1 MPFLQ
6 VNRVR
11 MLNNMSADDYINSQV
26 DPCIRK
32 YEDLS
37 HKYHKIHMG
46 LMIACFSCFIGVIIL
61 NVVYIIVPVIWLVLA
76 SIVCTLGGL
85 LLFFFD
91 SLNGYLEKSLSYK
104 HKAESLGYEKSLY
117 KAKENGFKGFAYR
130 CERYM

>member
-11 MLNNMSADDYINSQV
+11 MLNNMTANDYINSQV

-37 HKYHKIHMG
+37 NKYHKIHMG
-46 LMIACFSCFIGVIIL
+46 LMIACFCSFMAVIIL
-61 NVVYIIVPVIWLVLA
+61 NVVYIIVPVIWLILA

-85 LLFFFD
+85 FLFFFD
-91 SLNGYLEKSLSYK
+91 SLNGYLEKSLDYK
-104 HKAESLGYEKSLY
+104 YRAECLGYEKHLF